1 MLRMGFAEADITP
14 EQPVE
19 LVGFYRKDNISKG
32 VLAPLKAQAAVWEA
46 GERCCLVTMDSIG
59 FTRKLTDALRER
71 IGSSLGIPA
80 EKVMVCF
87 SHTHA
92 APEAESEKAYYEET
106 CRRTEEAVIRARD
119 SMVPVTAG
127 WTNAHAD
134 IGVNRRWISDET
146 DNRIGILKV
155 CDAQTGKPKL
165 LILRVTA
172 HGNVLKRDNLMV
184 SPDYF
189 GNVRDTA
196 GKRFHCPVMVIQGS
210 AGNTAPRFFCSEETP
225 VDAAGERYTRSRTA
239 LQDMADL
246 ITDSTEEVFGTIVQ
260 QKDPA
265 MLMYSA
271 HTVLES
277 DVPGKEEAL
286 RVAEEAK
293 TQCGIDGSGWLG
305 EVDRLAEAGV
315 RIQREDVE
323 IQYFAVGGWC
333 LCGGAYEFMAGFALE
348 TERILK
354 DEFFYANGYTNGC
367 LLYFPTDEEFDAGGY
382 EVFWSMLIY
391 YPFTDRVYPFRR
403 GSAGKLIRFMTEHA
417 PEH

>member
-1 MLRMGFAEADITP
+1 MT
-14 EQPVE
+14 V
-19 LVGFYRKDNISKG
+19 
-32 VLAPLKAQAAVWEA
+32 
-46 GERCCLVTMDSIG
+46 DSIG

-71 IGSSLGIPA
+71 IGGRLGISA

-92 APEAESEKAYYEET
+92 APEAESERGYYEEA
-106 CRRTEEAVIRARD
+106 CSRIADAAVRARS

-127 WTNAHAD
+127 WGNAHAD
-134 IGVNRRWISDET
+134 IGVNRRWISEET
-146 DNRIGILKV
+146 DDRIGILKI
-155 CDAQTGKPKL
+155 CDEQSEDPKL

-196 GKRFHCPVMVIQGS
+196 GKRFCCPVMVIQGS

-225 VDAAGERYTRSRTA
+225 VDATGERYIRSRTA

-246 ITDSTEEVFGTIVQ
+246 ITDSAAEVFGTIVQ
-260 QKDPA
+260 RKDPVA
-265 MLMYSA
+265 RMYSV

-277 DVPGKEEAL
+277 DVPGKDEAL
-286 RVAEEAK
+286 RVAEDAK
-293 TQCGIDGSGWLG
+293 TQCGIDGSGWLS
-305 EVDRLAEAGV
+305 EVERLWEAGI

-323 IQYFAVGGWC
+323 IQYFSVGSWC
-333 LCGGAYEFMAGFALE
+333 LCGGAYEFMTGFALE
-348 TERILK
+348 TERTLK

-367 LLYFPTDEEFDAGGY
+367 QLYFPTDEEFDAGGY